1 MTSTRNTSKSV
12 LILLYR
18 KCVAYRSYS
27 TEYRPVIGGVLGIDL
42 CMSIIAPVGFCQKI
56 VWRFVETIHG
66 RGQWLLFDTV
76 WWGWLSGVNFDSKQ
90 PRSV

>member
-1 MTSTRNTSKSV
+1 MPVWKHPCQKRV
-12 LILLYR
+12 LQKLYPGER
-18 KCVAYRSYS
+18 
-27 TEYRPVIGGVLGIDL
+27 RPVIGGVLGIDVF
-42 CMSIIAPVGFCQKI
+42 MSIIAPVGFCQKI

-66 RGQWLLFDTV
+66 RGQGLLFDTV